1 LMRIHRQILTSQ
13 TYRQSSGGSNPTDT
27 ANRLLSRQN
36 PRRIDAESLRD
47 AVLLVSGNL
56 NSERGGPGF
65 KDFNYTEAYAP
76 VYDYITP
83 DQPGLWKRS
92 IYRFVVRTTPHRFMT
107 TLDCPDPA
115 NLTPAR
121 NQTTTA
127 LQALTLSNNGFMLRQ
142 AKSLA
147 SRIER
152 ETPQLPARID
162 RAFQLCFQR
171 PPSPAERQA
180 AQILVL
186 EQGLFPLCRMLL
198 NANEFVYL
206 D

>member
-1 LMRIHRQILTSQ
+1 
-13 TYRQSSGGSNPTDT
+13 
-27 ANRLLSRQN
+27 
-36 PRRIDAESLRD
+36 
-47 AVLLVSGNL
+47 
-56 NSERGGPGF
+56 
-65 KDFNYTEAYAP
+65 
-76 VYDYITP
+76 
-83 DQPGLWKRS
+83 
-92 IYRFVVRTTPHRFMT
+92 
-107 TLDCPDPA
+107 
-115 NLTPAR
+115 
-121 NQTTTA
+121 
-127 LQALTLSNNGFMLRQ
+127 MLRQ